1 MTKIPLGISKYSI
14 IPNFPFIILT
24 KTIGTGIN
32 RIGQAKLKNEVFH
45 YSRQKAAHGACEF
58 CLGDHTGRVESAAPP
73 NMPKNLIFA
82 NQTCSNIFDSFHMT
96 FGHSKQGSHRCLGST

>member
-1 MTKIPLGISKYSI
+1 MTKIPLGISNISI

-45 YSRQKAAHGACEF
+45 PFFQDYAHAPCRF
-58 CLGDHTGRVESAAPP
+58 SLGIHTPRVEVTRPV
-73 NMPKNLIFA
+73 
-82 NQTCSNIFDSFHMT
+82 
-96 FGHSKQGSHRCLGST
+96 